1 MEPDIRQKMTFDE
14 CVKVFLR
21 QDYLYFAATAIV
33 SSETNKDM
41 AFAITTGANSS
52 YMYTSFEGR
61 AQNMVGSF
69 NVNP

>member
-41 AFAITTGANSS
+41 AFAITTGDRYHEWHKHRYVPCLFQLPYACDL
-52 YMYTSFEGR
+52 G
-61 AQNMVGSF
+61 
-69 NVNP
+69 